1 MSIFEAIVLGIVQG
15 LTEFLPISSTAHLRI
30 VPAFVGWDDPG
41 SAFTAVIQ
49 LGTTAAVLIY
59 FRRDLWRIARAWLGS
74 LRTGGAGA
82 RSSQDA
88 RLGWFIVLGTIPIG
102 IFGLAFKHQIENGA
116 RDLYL
121 IGTMLIVFGLV
132 MLAAD
137 RSARQER
144 DLDSMTPRDGMFVGV
159 AQALALIPGVSR
171 SGATISA
178 GLFRGLTREA
188 AARYSF
194 LLSTPAIVLA
204 ALFELKGIVDGS
216 EHTGASATDL
226 IVSTLF
232 AFVVGYWS
240 ISFLL
245 RFITRHGLVPFV
257 IYRLGLGAVVLAL
270 TAGGAIS

>member
-59 FRRDLWRIARAWLGS
+59 FRDDLWRIARAWLAS
-74 LRTGGAGA
+74 LRRGGAQHS
-82 RSSQDA
+82 RDA
-88 RLGWFIVLGTIPIG
+88 RLGWYIVLGTIPIG
-102 IFGLAFKHQIENGA
+102 IFGLAFKHDIENGA

-121 IGTMLIVFGLV
+121 IGTALIVFGLV

-137 RSARQER
+137 RAARQER
-144 DLDSMTPRDGMFVGV
+144 DIGSMTAADGVFVGV
-159 AQALALIPGVSR
+159 SQALALIPGVSR

-178 GLFRGLTREA
+178 GVFRGLTREA

-194 LLSTPAIVLA
+194 LLSTPAIVLS
-204 ALFELKGIVDGS
+204 ALLELKGIIDGS
-216 EHTGASATDL
+216 EHTGASAADL
-226 IVSTLF
+226 VVSTLF

-245 RFITRHGLVPFV
+245 RFVTRHGLTPFV
-257 IYRLGLGAVVLAL
+257 VYRLGLGALVLAL